1 MCRRMTWGNWTTVR
15 EFILVSF
22 STLSYELQ
30 ALLFLL
36 FLIIYLVTLMGN
48 VLIILVTTADSALQ
62 SPMYFFLRN
71 LSFLEIGFNLV
82 IVPKMLGTLIL
93 QDKTISFL
101 GCGAQMYFFFF
112 FGAAECC
119 LLATMAYDR
128 YVAICDP
135 LRYPVIMSRRSC
147 AQLTAASWFA
157 GFPVATVQT
166 TWIFSFPFCG
176 PNRVNH
182 FFCDSPPVIALVCA
196 DTSLFELEALTATVL
211 FILFPF
217 LLILGSYVRILS
229 TIFRMPSTEG
239 KRKAF
244 STCSSHLL
252 VVSLFY
258 STAILMYFRPRSNT
272 SPEHKKMVSLSYTVV
287 TPMLNPII
295 YSLRNNEVKAALRRI
310 IGRTLSPRKLWLID
324 LGQNWQGHSVR
335 TKQRTLNS
343 TSFHSFRGRCAPTEV
358 WTLHED
364 PFENERTWR
373 LQGTAGWLQDWGS
386 KFPGVFMVTSI
397 RILWKMTISYNPSF
411 KFNPE
416 ILYPVH
422 FRICFTS
429 FNLSQHTINI

>member
-82 IVPKMLGTLIL
+82 IVPKMLSTLIL

-101 GCGAQMYFFFF
+101 GCATQMYFFFF

-135 LRYPVIMSRRSC
+135 LRYPVIMSRKSC
-147 AQLTAASWFA
+147 AQLAAASWFA

-239 KRKAF
+239 KHKAF

-272 SPEHKKMVSLSYTVV
+272 SPEHKKMVSLSYTVI

-295 YSLRNNEVKAALRRI
+295 YSLRNNEVKTALRRV
-310 IGRTLSPRKLWLID
+310 IGRTLNPRKL
-324 LGQNWQGHSVR
+324 
-335 TKQRTLNS
+335 
-343 TSFHSFRGRCAPTEV
+343 
-358 WTLHED
+358 
-364 PFENERTWR
+364 
-373 LQGTAGWLQDWGS
+373 
-386 KFPGVFMVTSI
+386 
-397 RILWKMTISYNPSF
+397 
-411 KFNPE
+411 
-416 ILYPVH
+416 
-422 FRICFTS
+422 
-429 FNLSQHTINI
+429 

>member
-1 MCRRMTWGNWTTVR
+1 MTWGNWTTGR

-82 IVPKMLGTLIL
+82 IVPKMLDTLIL

-101 GCGAQMYFFFF
+101 GCATQMYFFFF

-252 VVSLFY
+252 AVTLFYGTITFTYVMPKSSYSTDQNKVVSVFY
-258 STAILMYFRPRSNT
+258 
-272 SPEHKKMVSLSYTVV
+272 MVVI
-287 TPMLNPII
+287 PMLNPLI
-295 YSLRNNEVKAALRRI
+295 YSLRNNKTKGALKR
-310 IGRTLSPRKLWLID
+310 
-324 LGQNWQGHSVR
+324 Q
-335 TKQRTLNS
+335 
-343 TSFHSFRGRCAPTEV
+343 
-358 WTLHED
+358 LHKKI
-364 PFENERTWR
+364 F
-373 LQGTAGWLQDWGS
+373 S
-386 KFPGVFMVTSI
+386 
-397 RILWKMTISYNPSF
+397 
-411 KFNPE
+411 
-416 ILYPVH
+416 
-422 FRICFTS
+422 
-429 FNLSQHTINI
+429 

>member
-1 MCRRMTWGNWTTVR
+1 MMWGNWTVVS
-15 EFILVSF
+15 EFVLVSF
-22 STLSYELQ
+22 SSLSSQLQ

-36 FLIIYLVTLMGN
+36 FLTIYLVSLMGN

-62 SPMYFFLRN
+62 SPMNFFLRN

-82 IVPKMLGTLIL
+82 IVPKMLGTLII
-93 QDKTISFL
+93 QDTTISFL
-101 GCGAQMYFFFF
+101 GCATQMYFFF

-135 LRYPVIMSRRSC
+135 LRYPVIMGRRAC
-147 AQLTAASWFA
+147 GQLAAASWFS

-229 TIFRMPSTEG
+229 TIFRMPSAEG

-244 STCSSHLL
+244 STCSSLLL

-258 STAILMYFRPRSNT
+258 STAILTYFRPQSSN
-272 SPEHKKMVSLSYTVV
+272 SPESKKLLSLSYTVL

-295 YSLRNNEVKAALRRI
+295 YSLRKSEVKAALRRALR
-310 IGRTLSPRKLWLID
+310 RTLGFQKL
-324 LGQNWQGHSVR
+324 
-335 TKQRTLNS
+335 
-343 TSFHSFRGRCAPTEV
+343 
-358 WTLHED
+358 
-364 PFENERTWR
+364 
-373 LQGTAGWLQDWGS
+373 
-386 KFPGVFMVTSI
+386 
-397 RILWKMTISYNPSF
+397 
-411 KFNPE
+411 
-416 ILYPVH
+416 
-422 FRICFTS
+422 
-429 FNLSQHTINI
+429 

>member
-1 MCRRMTWGNWTTVR
+1 MMWENWTIVS
-15 EFILVSF
+15 EFVLVSF
-22 STLSYELQ
+22 SALSTELR

-36 FLIIYLVTLMGN
+36 FLTIYLVTLMGN
-48 VLIILVTTADSALQ
+48 VLIILVTVADSTLQ

-82 IVPKMLGTLIL
+82 IVPKMLGTLII
-93 QDKTISFL
+93 QDTTISFL
-101 GCGAQMYFFFF
+101 GCATQMYFFFF
-112 FGAAECC
+112 FGASECC

-135 LRYPVIMSRRSC
+135 LHYPVIMGHRSY
-147 AQLTAASWFA
+147 AQLAAASWFS

-229 TIFRMPSTEG
+229 TVFRMPSAEG
-239 KRKAF
+239 KHKAF

-252 VVSLFY
+252 VVSFY
-258 STAILMYFRPRSNT
+258 STAILTYFRPRSSA
-272 SPEHKKMVSLSYTVV
+272 SPESKKLLSLSYTVV

-295 YSLRNNEVKAALRRI
+295 YSLRNNEVKAALKRVI
-310 IGRTLSPRKLWLID
+310 HRTLGSQKL
-324 LGQNWQGHSVR
+324 
-335 TKQRTLNS
+335 
-343 TSFHSFRGRCAPTEV
+343 
-358 WTLHED
+358 
-364 PFENERTWR
+364 
-373 LQGTAGWLQDWGS
+373 
-386 KFPGVFMVTSI
+386 
-397 RILWKMTISYNPSF
+397 
-411 KFNPE
+411 
-416 ILYPVH
+416 
-422 FRICFTS
+422 
-429 FNLSQHTINI
+429 

>member
-1 MCRRMTWGNWTTVR
+1 MMQGNWTVVN
-15 EFILVSF
+15 EFVLVSF
-22 STLSYELQ
+22 STLSSQLQ

-36 FLIIYLVTLMGN
+36 FLTIYLVTLMGN

-82 IVPKMLGTLIL
+82 IVPKMLGTLII
-93 QDKTISFL
+93 QDTTISFL
-101 GCGAQMYFFFF
+101 GCATQMYFFFF

-135 LRYPVIMSRRSC
+135 LRYPIIMGRRAC
-147 AQLTAASWFA
+147 GQLAAASWFS

-229 TIFRMPSTEG
+229 TIFGMPSAEG

-258 STAILMYFRPRSNT
+258 STAILTYFRPRSSN
-272 SPEHKKMVSLSYTVV
+272 SPESKKLLSLSYTVV

-295 YSLRNNEVKAALRRI
+295 YSLRNSEVKAALRRAI
-310 IGRTLSPRKLWLID
+310 HRTLGFRKLWLRWK
-324 LGQNWQGHSVR
+324 L
-335 TKQRTLNS
+335 
-343 TSFHSFRGRCAPTEV
+343 RG
-358 WTLHED
+358 
-364 PFENERTWR
+364 
-373 LQGTAGWLQDWGS
+373 
-386 KFPGVFMVTSI
+386 
-397 RILWKMTISYNPSF
+397 
-411 KFNPE
+411 
-416 ILYPVH
+416 
-422 FRICFTS
+422 
-429 FNLSQHTINI
+429 